1 MTNYNLKIIS
11 YLLIRREVNM
21 YTMEKNIKNAKNAMI
36 IGTLGIGAIAGYS
49 MLRYAKNSRKPINRA
64 KHFLSKANVF
74 N

>member
-1 MTNYNLKIIS
+1 
-11 YLLIRREVNM
+11 M